1 MTHAPASEGIDS
13 GSPDPA
19 ADGIEESTV
28 KPHNFGL
35 IFAALMLTM
44 LLGALDQTIVSTA
57 LPTIVGE
64 LNGIEHMAWITTAYI
79 LAATIGMPVYGK
91 LGDLMGRKN
100 IFLAGIALFLVG
112 SVVCGLAQN
121 MGTLIA
127 GRALQGLG
135 GGGLMITSQA
145 IIADLVPPRERAKY
159 MAPMGAVFGL
169 SSVVGPLLGGWFT
182 DEHSWRWAFWINLPL
197 GVLAFF
203 VAAVAIKLPRKAVK
217 VTLDYLGTALMAA
230 AVTCTVLFASWGGT
244 QYEWSD
250 PLVIGLGIGAVV
262 AWVLFFFAEK
272 RAEEPVIPL
281 HLFRSPI
288 FNVATLL
295 GMIVIGLGMFAIV
308 GYMPTYLQ
316 MVYGKSATESGL
328 LLIPMVVGIMGT
340 ALPSGAIMSKTGKYK
355 VYPIAGTAIIM
366 LTAYLMSTLDV
377 SDPVWLVCV
386 YVGLAGAGVGLMM
399 QTLVLAVQNDF
410 PGSEVGTATSA
421 NNFFREIGA
430 TLGTAV
436 VGAVFASRLTDQLAS
451 RIPAEAAA
459 KVGDSDS
466 LTPALVRALPADLRD
481 TVVNSYQEAL
491 VPIFLYLLP
500 VFAVGLVLA
509 FVLKEKPLAD
519 NADWH
524 AENAGPAG
532 EAGPTLEKEPEPVA

>member
-1 MTHAPASEGIDS
+1 MTHAPAPEGIDS
-13 GSPDPA
+13 GPDPVADVA
-19 ADGIEESTV
+19 AGAAESIA

-182 DEHSWRWAFWINLPL
+182 DAHSWRWAFWGNLPL
-197 GVLAFF
+197 GILAFV
-203 VAAVAIKLPRKAVK
+203 VAAVAIKLPRKTVQ

-262 AWVLFFFAEK
+262 AWVLFFVAEK
-272 RAEEPVIPL
+272 HAKEPVIPL

-316 MVYGKSATESGL
+316 MVYGKTATESGL

-355 VYPIAGTAIIM
+355 IYPIAGTLIIM

-430 TLGTAV
+430 TLGVAV
-436 VGAVFASRLTDQLAS
+436 VGAVFASRLTDQLAT

-459 KVGDSDS
+459 KIGDSDS

-481 TVVNSYQEAL
+481 AVVGSYQEAL

-524 AENAGPAG
+524 AQNAGPA
-532 EAGPTLEKEPEPVA
+532 ADKEPEPVA

>member
-1 MTHAPASEGIDS
+1 MTHAPASEGMDTAAV
-13 GSPDPA
+13 PA
-19 ADGIEESTV
+19 ADGSGTV
-28 KPHNFGL
+28 KPANFGL

-182 DEHSWRWAFWINLPL
+182 DSHSWRWAFWVNLPL
-197 GVLAFF
+197 GVLALF
-203 VAAVAIKLPRKAVK
+203 VAAVAIKLPRKAVE

-244 QYEWSD
+244 QYAWSD
-250 PLVIGLGIGAVV
+250 PLVVGLGVGAVA
-262 AWVLFFFAEK
+262 AWILFFVAEK
-272 RAEEPVIPL
+272 RAKEPVIPL

-316 MVYGKSATESGL
+316 MVYGKTATESGL

-340 ALPSGAIMSKTGKYK
+340 ALPSGAIMSKTGRYK

-366 LTAYLMSTLDV
+366 LVAYLMSTLDV
-377 SDPVWLVCV
+377 SDPVWLVCL

-436 VGAVFASRLTDQLAS
+436 VGAVFASRLTDKLAAG
-451 RIPAEAAA
+451 IPPEAAA
-459 KVGDSDS
+459 KVGDSDA

-481 TVVNSYQEAL
+481 TVVTSYQEAL

-509 FVLKEKPLAD
+509 FILKEKPLAD
-519 NADWH
+519 TADWH
-524 AENAGPAG
+524 AENAGSAAVQEEPA
-532 EAGPTLEKEPEPVA
+532 PVA